1 MEMRLN
7 GDLRKF
13 PLIYKDKNMSQ
24 KVKPLMALILIVL
37 GVIGRFTFI
46 EYVGIPNFEIVTTI
60 AIIAGIYLGGMYI
73 AIIPLSVIF
82 VSDLIIGNN
91 FILLFTWSAFIFISF
106 VGYLFRNKIR
116 KNIIIGSISVSL
128 ISSIFFYLYT
138 NFGWWLMSGM
148 YEYSLSGLLRCYYMA
163 IPFFRNSL
171 IGNLILVPMGVY
183 SFSKMLVFLKN
194 KYFVIEKYYCKN
206 SK

>member
-1 MEMRLN
+1 MN
-7 GDLRKF
+7 
-13 PLIYKDKNMSQ
+13 Q
-24 KVKPLMALILIVL
+24 KSKLLMAVMLIVL
-37 GVIGRFTFI
+37 GVIGRFAFI

-73 AIIPLSVIF
+73 AIVPLSVIF

-91 FILLFTWSAFIFISF
+91 FILLFTWSAFLFISF
-106 VGYLFRNKIR
+106 VGYLLRNKVR

-148 YEYSLSGLLRCYYMA
+148 YEHSLSGLLRCYYMA

-171 IGNLILVPMGVY
+171 VGNLILVPIGVY
-183 SFSKMLVFLKN
+183 SFSKVLAFLKTKNTIYN
-194 KYFVIEKYYCKN
+194 KLQTKI
-206 SK
+206 